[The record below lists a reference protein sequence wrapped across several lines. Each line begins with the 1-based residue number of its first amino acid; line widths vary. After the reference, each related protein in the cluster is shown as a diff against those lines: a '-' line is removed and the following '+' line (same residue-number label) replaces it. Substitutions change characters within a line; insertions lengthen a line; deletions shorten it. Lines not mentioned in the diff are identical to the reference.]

1 MEVKIGRKF
10 LNLSPALSWIQLM
23 MVFSTIDFKKT
34 NFILCKTSVSELLR
48 LKKKKKKEKIKK
60 KKKKKKMFKERKDS
74 KLTVRATTWNSFE
87 VFLISSF
94 PSKEA
99 GARN

>member
-1 MEVKIGRKF
+1 
-10 LNLSPALSWIQLM
+10 M

-48 LKKKKKKEKIKK
+48 L
-60 KKKKKKMFKERKDS
+60 KKKKKMFKERKDS

>member
-1 MEVKIGRKF
+1 
-10 LNLSPALSWIQLM
+10 
-23 MVFSTIDFKKT
+23 MVFSTIDFQKT

-48 LKKKKKKEKIKK
+48 LKKNQTKKKKL
-60 KKKKKKMFKERKDS
+60 FKERKDS